1 MVEYLVLARKW
12 RPQVF
17 EDVIGQ
23 DHVVTTLRNA
33 IRLGRVAH
41 AFIFSGPRGVGKT
54 SVARIL
60 AKALNC
66 EKGPSGIPCNACANC
81 REITEGISMDV
92 HEIDGASNRGIDEIR
107 ELRENVKFSPSSS
120 RYKIYI
126 IDEVHMLTKEAFNA
140 LLKTL
145 EEPPSHVIFI
155 FATTETHKIPATI
168 LSRCQ
173 RYEFKRISLKEIT
186 ATLRKISAGEG
197 IQVSDQ
203 ALTWIAQG
211 GEGSLRDSQ
220 SILDQAISFAGTDI
234 GDADV
239 EALLGRGDRKYL
251 FDLSRAIL
259 GRDSGACLKIID
271 EAFYAG
277 ADLKVFYER
286 MLAHFR
292 NLLLVKITAGQ
303 GDLLDLSDHEVA
315 ELTRQAAAVSRETLQ
330 RMLDVLMA
338 GEEEMR
344 KSLNPR
350 LVLEFTS
357 VKMAWQEPLIPVD
370 EILLRMEG
378 IEKRLGQQAPAE
390 LSAPQ
395 KTYPPPPERTLLDE
409 GTNEPVVR
417 EPAPRDA
424 EESWDGFKQFVKRKN
439 QPLWAKIE
447 PGKLLGFGDGVLRL
461 GFPRG
466 YLFLDFFEEK
476 PQREKL
482 EEMAREFFSQTV
494 TLSVETIDNGPGEAS
509 GPVRNGPN
517 QSRANQIRREALNHP
532 LLQKVMDVF
541 EGAEVQEVI
550 VKEK

>member
-17 EDVIGQ
+17 EDVVGQ

-66 EKGPSGIPCNACANC
+66 EKGPSEIPCNACANC
-81 REITEGISMDV
+81 REITEGSSMDV
-92 HEIDGASNRGIDEIR
+92 REIDGASNRGIDEIR

-145 EEPPSHVIFI
+145 EEPPPHVIFV

-186 ATLRKISAGEG
+186 ATLRKIAEGEG
-197 IQVSDQ
+197 IRVSDQ

-220 SILDQAISFAGTDI
+220 SIFDQAISFAGTDI

-239 EALLGRGDRKYL
+239 EAMLGMGDRKYL

-259 GRDSGACLKIID
+259 ARDAGACLRIID
-271 EAFYAG
+271 EAFFAG

-292 NLLLVKITAGQ
+292 NLLLVKITAGE
-303 GDLLDLSDHEVA
+303 GSLLDLSDHEVT
-315 ELTRQAAAVSRETLQ
+315 ELTGQAGSSSRETLQ
-330 RMLDVLMA
+330 RLLDVLMA

-344 KSLNPR
+344 KSINPR
-350 LVLEFTS
+350 LVLEFVA

-370 EILLRMEG
+370 EILSRMEG
-378 IEKRLGQQAPAE
+378 IERRLGQGAPAARANPE
-390 LSAPQ
+390 
-395 KTYPPPPERTLLDE
+395 KTYTPPAERTVIEKGAD
-409 GTNEPVVR
+409 EPVVR
-417 EPAPRDA
+417 EQAPQGS

-447 PGKLLGFGDGVLRL
+447 PGKLLAFGNGALTI
-461 GFPRG
+461 GFPKG
-466 YLFLDFFEEK
+466 YLFLEFFDEQ

-482 EEMAREFFSQTV
+482 EEMAREFFSQPV
-494 TLSVETIDNGPGEAS
+494 TLSVETIDNGPGES
-509 GPVRNGPN
+509 NGPN
-517 QSRANQIRREALNHP
+517 QNRSNQVRREALNHP

>member
-17 EDVIGQ
+17 EDVVGQ

-66 EKGPSGIPCNACANC
+66 GKGPSEIPCNACANC
-81 REITEGISMDV
+81 REITDGISMDV

-145 EEPPSHVIFI
+145 EEPPPHVIFV

-186 ATLRKISAGEG
+186 ATLRKIAVGES

-239 EALLGRGDRKYL
+239 EALLGMGDRKYL
-251 FDLSRAIL
+251 FDLSRSIL
-259 GRDSGACLKIID
+259 GRDAGACLGIID

-292 NLLLVKITAGQ
+292 NLLLVKITAGE
-303 GDLLDLSDHEVA
+303 GDLLELSDHEVA
-315 ELTRQAAAVSRETLQ
+315 ELTRQAASVSRETLQ
-330 RMLDVLMA
+330 RLLDVLMA

-350 LVLEFTS
+350 LVLEFTA

-409 GTNEPVVR
+409 GTSEPVVR
-417 EPAPRDA
+417 EPAPQGA
-424 EESWDGFKQFVKRKN
+424 EGRWSDFKQFVKRKN

-447 PGKLLGFGDGVLRL
+447 PGKLLAFGDGVLTI
-461 GFPRG
+461 GFPKG

-482 EEMAREFFSQTV
+482 EEMAREFFSQPV
-494 TLSVETIDNGPGEAS
+494 TLSVETIDNGPGEAN
-509 GPVRNGPN
+509 GPARNGPSQN
-517 QSRANQIRREALNHP
+517 RANHIRREALNHP

>member
-17 EDVIGQ
+17 EDVVGQ

-66 EKGPSGIPCNACANC
+66 EHGPTEKPCNACSNC
-81 REITEGISMDV
+81 REITDGSSMDV

-145 EEPPSHVIFI
+145 EEPPPHVIFV

-186 ATLRKISAGEG
+186 ATLRKIAEGEG
-197 IQVSDQ
+197 ITVGDQ
-203 ALTWIAQG
+203 ALAWIAQG

-234 GDADV
+234 HDADV
-239 EALLGRGDRKYL
+239 EALLGMGDRKYL
-251 FDLSRAIL
+251 LALSRAVL
-259 GRDSGACLKIID
+259 ARDAAACLKIID

-292 NLLLVKITAGQ
+292 NLLLVKITAGG
-303 GDLLDLSDHEVA
+303 GDLLDLSDHEAA
-315 ELTRQAAAVSRETLQ
+315 ELTQQAAPVSQETLQ
-330 RMLDVLMA
+330 RLLDVLLA
-338 GEEEMR
+338 GEEEVR
-344 KSLNPR
+344 RSVNPR
-350 LVLEFTS
+350 LVLEFTA

-370 EILLRMEG
+370 EILSRMEG
-378 IEKRLGQQAPAE
+378 IERRLGQGPAAGPAPGK
-390 LSAPQ
+390 P
-395 KTYPPPPERTLLDE
+395 YVPPSERTGIDRASDDS
-409 GTNEPVVR
+409 VVR
-417 EPAPRDA
+417 EPSPQESGEQWA
-424 EESWDGFKQFVKRKN
+424 EFKQFVKRRN

-447 PGKLLGFGDGVLRL
+447 PGRLVGFVDGTLRL
-461 GFPRG
+461 GFPKG
-466 YLFLDFFEEK
+466 YLFLDFFDEK
-476 PQREKL
+476 PEREKL
-482 EEMAREFFSQTV
+482 EEMAREFFGQPV
-494 TLSVETIDNGPGEAS
+494 RLAVETVENGSGEANGPS
-509 GPVRNGPN
+509 RNGPN
-517 QSRANQIRREALNHP
+517 QNRANQVRREALNHP

>member
-145 EEPPSHVIFI
+145 EEPPPHVIFV

-186 ATLRKISAGEG
+186 ATLRKISTGEG

-259 GRDSGACLKIID
+259 GRDSGACLGIID

-330 RMLDVLMA
+330 RLLDVLMA

-390 LSAPQ
+390 LSVPER
-395 KTYPPPPERTLLDE
+395 TYPPPPERTLLDE

-417 EPAPRDA
+417 EPAPRGA

-447 PGKLLGFGDGVLRL
+447 PGKLLGFGGGVLRL

-482 EEMAREFFSQTV
+482 EEMAREFFSQTI

-509 GPVRNGPN
+509 GPARNGPN
-517 QSRANQIRREALNHP
+517 QNRANQIRREALNHP

>member
-145 EEPPSHVIFI
+145 EEPPPHVIFV

-186 ATLRKISAGEG
+186 ATLRKIAVGEG
-197 IQVSDQ
+197 LQVSDQ
-203 ALTWIAQG
+203 SLTWIAQG

-330 RMLDVLMA
+330 RLLDVLMA

-424 EESWDGFKQFVKRKN
+424 EESWEGFKQFVKRKN

-447 PGKLLGFGDGVLRL
+447 PGKLLGFGGGVLRL

-509 GPVRNGPN
+509 SPARNGPN

>member
-1 MVEYLVLARKW
+1 MEYLVLARKW

-17 EDVIGQ
+17 EDVVGQ

-66 EKGPSGIPCNACANC
+66 EKGPSEIPCNACTNC
-81 REITEGISMDV
+81 REITDGSSMDV

-107 ELRENVKFSPSSS
+107 ELRENVKFSPSTS

-145 EEPPSHVIFI
+145 EEPPSHVIFV

-186 ATLRKISAGEG
+186 ATLRKIAVGEG
-197 IQVSDQ
+197 IKISDQ

-220 SILDQAISFAGTDI
+220 SIFDQAISFAGTDI

-239 EALLGRGDRKYL
+239 EALLGMGDRKYL
-251 FDLSRAIL
+251 FDLSRAVL
-259 GRDSGACLKIID
+259 GRDADACLRVID

-277 ADLKVFYER
+277 ADIKVFYER
-286 MLAHFR
+286 LLAHFR
-292 NLLLVKITAGQ
+292 NLLLVKITAGRE
-303 GDLLDLSDHEVA
+303 GDLLDLADHEA
-315 ELTRQAAAVSRETLQ
+315 DELRQQAGPISRETLQ
-330 RMLDVLMA
+330 RLLDVLMT

-344 KSLNPR
+344 KSFNPR
-350 LVLEFTS
+350 LVLEFLA

-370 EILLRMEG
+370 EILSRMEG
-378 IEKRLGQQAPAE
+378 IEKRLGQGAPAARI
-390 LSAPQ
+390 AP
-395 KTYPPPPERTLLDE
+395 
-409 GTNEPVVR
+409 EP
-417 EPAPRDA
+417 
-424 EESWDGFKQFVKRKN
+424 
-439 QPLWAKIE
+439 
-447 PGKLLGFGDGVLRL
+447 
-461 GFPRG
+461 
-466 YLFLDFFEEK
+466 
-476 PQREKL
+476 
-482 EEMAREFFSQTV
+482 
-494 TLSVETIDNGPGEAS
+494 
-509 GPVRNGPN
+509 
-517 QSRANQIRREALNHP
+517 
-532 LLQKVMDVF
+532 
-541 EGAEVQEVI
+541 
-550 VKEK
+550 

>member
-1 MVEYLVLARKW
+1 
-12 RPQVF
+12 
-17 EDVIGQ
+17 
-23 DHVVTTLRNA
+23 
-33 IRLGRVAH
+33 
-41 AFIFSGPRGVGKT
+41 
-54 SVARIL
+54 
-60 AKALNC
+60 
-66 EKGPSGIPCNACANC
+66 
-81 REITEGISMDV
+81 MDV
-92 HEIDGASNRGIDEIR
+92 REIDGASNRGIDEIR

-145 EEPPSHVIFI
+145 EEPPPHVIFV

-186 ATLRKISAGEG
+186 ATLRKIAEGEG
-197 IQVSDQ
+197 IKISDQ

-220 SILDQAISFAGTDI
+220 SIFDQAISFAGTDI

-259 GRDSGACLKIID
+259 GRDASACLKIID

-292 NLLLVKITAGQ
+292 NLLLVKITAGE
-303 GDLLDLSDHEVA
+303 GDLLELSDYEVD
-315 ELTRQAAAVSRETLQ
+315 ELRQQAGPGSRETLQ
-330 RMLDVLMA
+330 RLLDVLMT

-350 LVLEFTS
+350 LVLEFVA

-370 EILLRMEG
+370 EILSRMEG
-378 IEKRLGQQAPAE
+378 IEKRLGQGAPAARPSPE
-390 LSAPQ
+390 RAYTQ
-395 KTYPPPPERTLLDE
+395 PPERTVME
-409 GTNEPVVR
+409 KGASEPVVR
-417 EPAPRDA
+417 EPAPLGSDDA
-424 EESWDGFKQFVKRKN
+424 WAEFKQFVKRKN

-447 PGKLLGFGDGVLRL
+447 PGKLLGFGDGTLRI
-461 GFPRG
+461 GFPKG
-466 YLFLDFFEEK
+466 YLFLDFFDEQ
-476 PQREKL
+476 PQREKI
-482 EEMAREFFSQTV
+482 EEMAREFFRQPV
-494 TLSVETIDNGPGEAS
+494 TLLVETVENGPGEAN
-509 GPVRNGPN
+509 GPARNGPN
-517 QSRANQIRREALNHP
+517 QNRANHVRREALNHP

>member
-17 EDVIGQ
+17 EDVVGQ

-66 EKGPSGIPCNACANC
+66 GHGPTEKPCNACSNC
-81 REITEGISMDV
+81 REITDGSSMDV

-145 EEPPSHVIFI
+145 EEPPPHVIFV

-173 RYEFKRISLKEIT
+173 RYEFKRISLREIT
-186 ATLRKISAGEG
+186 ATLRKIAEGEG
-197 IQVSDQ
+197 ITVSDQ
-203 ALTWIAQG
+203 ALTWLAQG

-234 GDADV
+234 QDADV
-239 EALLGRGDRKYL
+239 EALLGMGDRKYL
-251 FDLSRAIL
+251 LDLSRAVL
-259 GRDSGACLKIID
+259 ARDGATCLKIID

-286 MLAHFR
+286 MLTHFR
-292 NLLLVKITAGQ
+292 NLLLVKIMAGE
-303 GDLLDLSDHEVA
+303 GDLLDLSDHEAA
-315 ELTRQAAAVSRETLQ
+315 ELRQQAAPASQETLQ
-330 RMLDVLMA
+330 RLLDVLMA
-338 GEEEMR
+338 GEEEVR
-344 KSLNPR
+344 RSVNPR
-350 LVLEFTS
+350 LVLEFTA
-357 VKMAWQEPLIPVD
+357 VKMAWQEPLIAVD
-370 EILLRMEG
+370 EILSRMEG
-378 IEKRLGQQAPAE
+378 IEKRLGQGAAARPAPEKSYA
-390 LSAPQ
+390 
-395 KTYPPPPERTLLDE
+395 PPPERTGIDRASDDA
-409 GTNEPVVR
+409 VVR
-417 EPAPRDA
+417 EPSPADSEDRWT
-424 EESWDGFKQFVKRKN
+424 EFKLFVKRRN
-439 QPLWAKIE
+439 QPLWAKID
-447 PGKLLGFGDGVLRL
+447 PGRLIGFVDGTLRL
-461 GFPRG
+461 GFPKG
-466 YLFLDFFEEK
+466 YLFLDFFDEK

-482 EEMAREFFSQTV
+482 EDMAREFFGQPVS
-494 TLSVETIDNGPGEAS
+494 LAVETVDNGPGEANGAS
-509 GPVRNGPN
+509 RNAPN
-517 QSRANQIRREALNHP
+517 QNRANHVRREALNHP

>member
-1 MVEYLVLARKW
+1 
-12 RPQVF
+12 
-17 EDVIGQ
+17 
-23 DHVVTTLRNA
+23 
-33 IRLGRVAH
+33 VAH

-66 EKGPSGIPCNACANC
+66 EKGPSEIPCNGCTNC
-81 REITEGISMDV
+81 REITEGSSMDV
-92 HEIDGASNRGIDEIR
+92 REIDGASNRGIDEIR

-120 RYKIYI
+120 RNKIYI

-145 EEPPSHVIFI
+145 EEPPPNVIFV

-186 ATLRKISAGEG
+186 ATLRKIAEGEG
-197 IQVSDQ
+197 IKISDQ

-220 SILDQAISFAGTDI
+220 SIFDQAISFAGTEI

-239 EALLGRGDRKYL
+239 EALLGMGDRKYL

-259 GRDSGACLKIID
+259 GRDAGACLKIID

-292 NLLLVKITAGQ
+292 NLLLVKITAGE
-303 GDLLDLSDHEVA
+303 GDLLELSDHEVA
-315 ELTRQAAAVSRETLQ
+315 ELTGQAASASRETLQ
-330 RMLDVLMA
+330 RLLDVIMA

-350 LVLEFTS
+350 IVLEFTA

-370 EILLRMEG
+370 EILSRMEG
-378 IEKRLGQQAPAE
+378 IEKRLGQETPAARPAPERAYT
-390 LSAPQ
+390 Q
-395 KTYPPPPERTLLDE
+395 PPERTIME
-409 GTNEPVVR
+409 KGANEPVAR
-417 EPAPRDA
+417 ERAPLGSDDA
-424 EESWDGFKQFVKRKN
+424 WVEFKQFVKRKN

-447 PGKLLGFGDGVLRL
+447 PGKLLGFGDGTLRI
-461 GFPRG
+461 GFPKG
-466 YLFLDFFEEK
+466 YLFLDFFDEK
-476 PQREKL
+476 PQREKI
-482 EEMAREFFSQTV
+482 EEMAREFFRQPV
-494 TLSVETIDNGPGEAS
+494 TLLVETVENGPGEAN
-509 GPVRNGPN
+509 GPSRNGPN
-517 QSRANQIRREALNHP
+517 QNRANHVRREALNHP

>member
-17 EDVIGQ
+17 EDVVGQ

-41 AFIFSGPRGVGKT
+41 AFIFSGPRGIGKT

-66 EKGPSGIPCNACANC
+66 GHGPTERPCNACTNC
-81 REITEGISMDV
+81 REITEGSSMDV
-92 HEIDGASNRGIDEIR
+92 REIDGASNRGIDEIR

-145 EEPPSHVIFI
+145 EEPPPHVIFV

-186 ATLRKISAGEG
+186 ATLRRIASGEG
-197 IQVSDQ
+197 IRVSDQ
-203 ALTWIAQG
+203 ALTWIAQA

-220 SILDQAISFAGTDI
+220 SILDQAISFAGADI
-234 GDADV
+234 ADADV
-239 EALLGRGDRKYL
+239 EALLGMGDRKYL
-251 FDLSRAIL
+251 LDLSRAVL
-259 GRDSGACLKIID
+259 ARDAAACLKIID
-271 EAFYAG
+271 EAFFAG

-286 MLAHFR
+286 MLGHFR
-292 NLLLVKITAGQ
+292 NLLLVKITNGE
-303 GDLLDLSDHEVA
+303 GDLLDLPDHDVA
-315 ELTRQAAAVSRETLQ
+315 ELRQQAATASRETLQ
-330 RMLDVLMA
+330 RLLDVLMA
-338 GEEEMR
+338 GEEEVR
-344 KSLNPR
+344 RSINPR
-350 LVLEFTS
+350 LVLEFTA

-370 EILLRMEG
+370 EILARMEG
-378 IEKRLGQQAPAE
+378 IERRLGQGPASARPSPEKPYAPPAE
-390 LSAPQ
+390 
-395 KTYPPPPERTLLDE
+395 RTAIDP
-409 GTNEPVVR
+409 GSDEPVVR
-417 EPAPRDA
+417 DAAPQGSEDR
-424 EESWDGFKQFVKRKN
+424 WDEFKRFVKRKS

-447 PGKLLGFGDGVLRL
+447 PGRLIGFVDGTLRL

-466 YLFLDFFEEK
+466 YLFLDFFDEK

-482 EEMAREFFSQTV
+482 EAMARDFFGRPV
-494 TLSVETIDNGPGEAS
+494 TLAVETVENGPGEA
-509 GPVRNGPN
+509 NGPSPN
-517 QSRANQIRREALNHP
+517 RANHIRREALNHP

>member
-145 EEPPSHVIFI
+145 EEPPPHVIFV

-186 ATLRKISAGEG
+186 ATLRKISTGEG

-303 GDLLDLSDHEVA
+303 GGLLDLSDHEVA

-330 RMLDVLMA
+330 RLLDVLMA

-395 KTYPPPPERTLLDE
+395 KTYPPPPERTLLDG

-417 EPAPRDA
+417 EPTPRGA

-447 PGKLLGFGDGVLRL
+447 PGKLLGFGGGVLRL

-494 TLSVETIDNGPGEAS
+494 TLSVETIDNGPGEAN
-509 GPVRNGPN
+509 GTARNGPN

>member
-17 EDVIGQ
+17 EDVVGQ

-54 SVARIL
+54 SIARIL

-66 EKGPSGIPCNACANC
+66 ERGPTEKPCNACSNC
-81 REITEGISMDV
+81 REITDGSSMDV

-145 EEPPSHVIFI
+145 EEPPPHVIFV

-173 RYEFKRISLKEIT
+173 RYEFKRISLREIT
-186 ATLRKISAGEG
+186 ATLRKIAGGEG
-197 IQVSDQ
+197 ITVSDQ

-234 GDADV
+234 HDADV
-239 EALLGRGDRKYL
+239 EVLLGMGDRKYL
-251 FDLSRAIL
+251 LDLSRAVL
-259 GRDSGACLKIID
+259 ARDAATCLKIID

-286 MLAHFR
+286 MLSHFR
-292 NLLLVKITAGQ
+292 NLLLVKITGGG
-303 GDLLDLSDHEVA
+303 GDLLDLSDHEAA
-315 ELTRQAAAVSRETLQ
+315 ELTQQAVPASQETLQ
-330 RMLDVLMA
+330 RLLDVLLA
-338 GEEEMR
+338 GEEEVR
-344 KSLNPR
+344 RSVNPR
-350 LVLEFTS
+350 LVLEFTA

-370 EILLRMEG
+370 EILSRMEG
-378 IEKRLGQQAPAE
+378 IERRLGQGPCAARPAPE
-390 LSAPQ
+390 KPYVQ
-395 KTYPPPPERTLLDE
+395 PPERTGIDRA
-409 GTNEPVVR
+409 TDNSVVR
-417 EPAPRDA
+417 EPSPQESGEQWA
-424 EESWDGFKQFVKRKN
+424 EFMQFVKRRN

-447 PGKLLGFGDGVLRL
+447 PGRLVGFVDGTLRL
-461 GFPRG
+461 GFPKG
-466 YLFLDFFEEK
+466 YLFLDFFDER

-482 EEMAREFFSQTV
+482 EEMAREFFGQPV
-494 TLSVETIDNGPGEAS
+494 RLAVETVENGSGEANGPS
-509 GPVRNGPN
+509 RNGPN
-517 QSRANQIRREALNHP
+517 QNRANQVRREALNHP

>member
-17 EDVIGQ
+17 EDVVGQ

-41 AFIFSGPRGVGKT
+41 AFIFSGPRGIGKT

-66 EKGPSGIPCNACANC
+66 GHGPTERPCNACTNC
-81 REITEGISMDV
+81 REITEGSSMDV
-92 HEIDGASNRGIDEIR
+92 REIDGASNRGIDEIR

-145 EEPPSHVIFI
+145 EEPPPHVIFV

-186 ATLRKISAGEG
+186 ATLRRIASGEG
-197 IQVSDQ
+197 IRVSDQ
-203 ALTWIAQG
+203 ALTWIAQA

-220 SILDQAISFAGTDI
+220 SILDQAISFAGVDI
-234 GDADV
+234 ADADV
-239 EALLGRGDRKYL
+239 EALLGMGDRKYL
-251 FDLSRAIL
+251 LDLSRAVL
-259 GRDSGACLKIID
+259 ARDAAACLKIID
-271 EAFYAG
+271 EAFFAG

-286 MLAHFR
+286 MLGHFR
-292 NLLLVKITAGQ
+292 NLLLVKITNGG
-303 GDLLDLSDHEVA
+303 GDLLDLPDHDVT
-315 ELTRQAAAVSRETLQ
+315 ELRRQAATASRETLQ
-330 RMLDVLMA
+330 RLLDVLMV
-338 GEEEMR
+338 GEEEVR
-344 KSLNPR
+344 RSINPR
-350 LVLEFTS
+350 LVLEFTA
-357 VKMAWQEPLIPVD
+357 VKMAWQEPLIPID
-370 EILLRMEG
+370 EILARMEG
-378 IEKRLGQQAPAE
+378 IERRLGQDPASARPAPEKPYAPPAE
-390 LSAPQ
+390 
-395 KTYPPPPERTLLDE
+395 RTAIDP
-409 GTNEPVVR
+409 GSDEPVVR
-417 EPAPRDA
+417 DAAPQGSGDRW
-424 EESWDGFKQFVKRKN
+424 EEFKQFVKRRS

-447 PGKLLGFGDGVLRL
+447 PGRLIGFVDGTLRL

-466 YLFLDFFEEK
+466 YLFLDFFDEK

-482 EEMAREFFSQTV
+482 EAMAREFFGRPV
-494 TLSVETIDNGPGEAS
+494 TLAVETVENGPGEA
-509 GPVRNGPN
+509 NGPSPN
-517 QSRANQIRREALNHP
+517 RANHIRREALNHP